1 MEIFEEAVGTSR
13 DILNAIYFGTHIIII
28 RVIIVLA
35 NKAQICDRKGVVSY
49 LWLLVRTCSVDV

>member
-13 DILNAIYFGTHIIII
+13 DILNAIYFGTQIVII

-35 NKAQICDRKGVVSY
+35 KKAQICDRKGV
-49 LWLLVRTCSVDV
+49 